1 MHICIYCT
9 IQCIKLF
16 LYMCLTDPF
25 IDFSEFYSM
34 DLDNSQGK
42 QLLRVLLKFAML
54 KHGPLSLHAL
64 KLIFRHFS
72 QRDEMV
78 KGFTEVRQNIL
89 GIIHMYKYIIC
100 IYMYMYMYTCTCTH
114 VHVYVYYIMK
124 RFFFALYV

>member
-1 MHICIYCT
+1 MLVINS
-9 IQCIKLF
+9 
-16 LYMCLTDPF
+16 F

-54 KHGPLSLHAL
+54 KHGPLSLHSL

-78 KGFTEVRQNIL
+78 RGFTEVYGTCRSAVL
-89 GIIHMYKYIIC
+89 VL
-100 IYMYMYMYTCTCTH
+100 YMYMYCMY
-114 VHVYVYYIMK
+114 M
-124 RFFFALYV
+124 